1 MLAGCALLALAAL
14 CWLALIEP
22 ALARAERA
30 RAELTRLRGLS
41 IELETL
47 LASAPREQTAR
58 GPATEASLR
67 LGLEQAGLQADVT
80 APGQDGRWRLS
91 LDDARAEPLLR
102 WLLTQ
107 PGRLS
112 LRPDRID
119 LRRIDAPA
127 AAGSRPAV
135 TVLEVP
141 GKGAVSPTGMS
152 LLDQYRAS
160 IELSPPPG
168 TRGNTV
174 TQYRLPQAARTT
186 ARRKVVSMAVLA
198 ALAGCSTPDGGRRA
212 DAPQTGLDGLPPLA
226 MTLAPTAQA
235 RATPAPEAA
244 RAQPL
249 RTAQASRAVGGD
261 KRAAPLSAQADAG
274 QKTSDTPAANVPP
287 GKPAAAAQE
296 GVLLNFVDAD
306 IPAVLR
312 VLAKFTGKQF
322 LVDPRVKGTL
332 TLVSQGPVAPD
343 AAYGM
348 LLGALRMQGYA
359 AVDVAGGTR
368 VMPEA
373 DAKLQGGPVQSADAP
388 AGGGVVTRTFR
399 LSYENATALV
409 PVLRPMIAPSNS
421 ITAYPAN
428 NTLVITDYAD
438 NLDRIGRIIASID
451 NPSSLVTEVVK
462 VRQGIAVDIAG
473 MASELLDA
481 QRNEDPSQR
490 VVVVADPRA
499 NSVIVRSGSPGR
511 AKLARDLIRQLDSSQ
526 TDPDNLH
533 VVYLRNAQATHLA
546 RVLRG
551 VLTGESDG
559 GGAGGDAAAR
569 AALGPGGAF
578 GGGLG
583 NSSGN
588 ANGQQANTSGA
599 SASGAGQNNGTG
611 AGARSGYNGRGTDA
625 LGPGTTGRKGQ
636 DGSAFSA
643 NGVTVN
649 ADATTNT
656 LIISAPEPMY
666 RSLRKVID
674 LLDQR
679 RAQVLVESLIVEITE
694 NDGAELGIQ
703 WLAGGGRVFGGA
715 NFGKDTFTPGG
726 KNSIRPCPRA
736 A

>member
-1 MLAGCALLALAAL
+1 MPAEQGREIEAGADVAPGWNVALARRASAVAGSWRGAIKWAAIAATVWIGGLQLQAWRLERGVAELRAHVHGRVQQAFPALARVTDPLRQVRQQLQGGPGQSEFAFLLGAATQHLAFATGEVAGLRYADGALDVEMAPGARRDPAPEGARRTGSRRRQGRRIRRAASRRLAPAPRAATGRGTREPLMSFAFRPLAAAPFAAGRKRIADWRARAGNYWLGLAPRERRMLAGCALLALAAL

-312 VLAKFTGKQF
+312 VLAKFTGKRF

-332 TLVSQGPVAPD
+332 TLVSQAGRARRRLRHAAGRAAHAGLRGGRRGRRHPCD
-343 AAYGM
+343 AGSRRQAAGRA
-348 LLGALRMQGYA
+348 GAKRRR
-359 AVDVAGGTR
+359 AGGR
-368 VMPEA
+368 RRGHADLPPE
-373 DAKLQGGPVQSADAP
+373 L
-388 AGGGVVTRTFR
+388 
-399 LSYENATALV
+399 
-409 PVLRPMIAPSNS
+409 
-421 ITAYPAN
+421 
-428 NTLVITDYAD
+428 
-438 NLDRIGRIIASID
+438 
-451 NPSSLVTEVVK
+451 
-462 VRQGIAVDIAG
+462 
-473 MASELLDA
+473 
-481 QRNEDPSQR
+481 
-490 VVVVADPRA
+490 
-499 NSVIVRSGSPGR
+499 
-511 AKLARDLIRQLDSSQ
+511 
-526 TDPDNLH
+526 
-533 VVYLRNAQATHLA
+533 
-546 RVLRG
+546 
-551 VLTGESDG
+551 
-559 GGAGGDAAAR
+559 
-569 AALGPGGAF
+569 
-578 GGGLG
+578 
-583 NSSGN
+583 
-588 ANGQQANTSGA
+588 
-599 SASGAGQNNGTG
+599 
-611 AGARSGYNGRGTDA
+611 
-625 LGPGTTGRKGQ
+625 
-636 DGSAFSA
+636 
-643 NGVTVN
+643 
-649 ADATTNT
+649 
-656 LIISAPEPMY
+656 
-666 RSLRKVID
+666 
-674 LLDQR
+674 
-679 RAQVLVESLIVEITE
+679 
-694 NDGAELGIQ
+694 
-703 WLAGGGRVFGGA
+703 
-715 NFGKDTFTPGG
+715 
-726 KNSIRPCPRA
+726 
-736 A
+736 

>member
-1 MLAGCALLALAAL
+1 MSFAFRPLAAAPFAAGRKRIADWRARAGNYWLGLAPRERRMLAGCALLALAAL
-14 CWLALIEP
+14 CWLSLIEP

-80 APGQDGRWRLS
+80 APGPDGRWRLS
-91 LDDARAEPLLR
+91 LEDARAEPLLR

-119 LRRIDAPA
+119 LRRIDAP

-235 RATPAPEAA
+235 RATPAPVAA
-244 RAQPL
+244 PAQPL
-249 RTAQASRAVGGD
+249 RTAQASRAVGRD
-261 KRAAPLSAQADAG
+261 KRAAPLLAQAESG
-274 QKTSDTPAANVPP
+274 QKTSDTPAASVPP
-287 GKPAAAAQE
+287 GKPAAAAQD

-343 AAYGM
+343 AAYSM

-368 VMPEA
+368 
-373 DAKLQGGPVQSADAP
+373 
-388 AGGGVVTRTFR
+388 
-399 LSYENATALV
+399 
-409 PVLRPMIAPSNS
+409 
-421 ITAYPAN
+421 
-428 NTLVITDYAD
+428 
-438 NLDRIGRIIASID
+438 
-451 NPSSLVTEVVK
+451 
-462 VRQGIAVDIAG
+462 
-473 MASELLDA
+473 
-481 QRNEDPSQR
+481 
-490 VVVVADPRA
+490 
-499 NSVIVRSGSPGR
+499 
-511 AKLARDLIRQLDSSQ
+511 
-526 TDPDNLH
+526 
-533 VVYLRNAQATHLA
+533 
-546 RVLRG
+546 
-551 VLTGESDG
+551 
-559 GGAGGDAAAR
+559 
-569 AALGPGGAF
+569 
-578 GGGLG
+578 
-583 NSSGN
+583 
-588 ANGQQANTSGA
+588 
-599 SASGAGQNNGTG
+599 
-611 AGARSGYNGRGTDA
+611 
-625 LGPGTTGRKGQ
+625 
-636 DGSAFSA
+636 
-643 NGVTVN
+643 
-649 ADATTNT
+649 
-656 LIISAPEPMY
+656 
-666 RSLRKVID
+666 
-674 LLDQR
+674 
-679 RAQVLVESLIVEITE
+679 
-694 NDGAELGIQ
+694 
-703 WLAGGGRVFGGA
+703 
-715 NFGKDTFTPGG
+715 
-726 KNSIRPCPRA
+726 
-736 A
+736 